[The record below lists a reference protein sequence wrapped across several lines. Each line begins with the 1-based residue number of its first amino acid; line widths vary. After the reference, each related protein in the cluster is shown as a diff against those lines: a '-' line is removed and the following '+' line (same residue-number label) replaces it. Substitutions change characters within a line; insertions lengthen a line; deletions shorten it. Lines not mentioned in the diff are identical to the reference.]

1 MILHK
6 WYLPMPKENLS
17 IYSVCIG
24 RNIIGVFRCL
34 KKKNMIQ
41 KSILSKLVPSPWSTG
56 EAGSA
61 KEVVRC

>member
-34 KKKNMIQ
+34 KKKKKDNTV
-41 KSILSKLVPSPWSTG
+41 S
-56 EAGSA
+56 
-61 KEVVRC
+61 EVYLTP